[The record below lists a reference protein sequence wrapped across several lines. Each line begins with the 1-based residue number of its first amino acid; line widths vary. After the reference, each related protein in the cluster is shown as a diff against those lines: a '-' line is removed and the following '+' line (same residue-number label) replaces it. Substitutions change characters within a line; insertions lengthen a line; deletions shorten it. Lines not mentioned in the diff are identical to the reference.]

1 MLYNTAIYNLNS
13 SCSRNYFQIMYR
25 ITSHLQKLIQKIS
38 IKYLESIKM
47 KNQIQ

>member
-1 MLYNTAIYNLNS
+1 MLYNTAIYNLNN

>member
-13 SCSRNYFQIMYR
+13 SCSRNYLQIMHR

-38 IKYLESIKM
+38 MKCLESIKI